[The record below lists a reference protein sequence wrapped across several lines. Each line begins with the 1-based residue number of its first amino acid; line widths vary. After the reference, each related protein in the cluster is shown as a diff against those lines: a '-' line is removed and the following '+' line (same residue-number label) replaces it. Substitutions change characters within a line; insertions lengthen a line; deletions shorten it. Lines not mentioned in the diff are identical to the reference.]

1 MNYSKY
7 HLNKTNNKY
16 GNFGAYNKSAQ
27 VNTVTFIRTENTP
40 NLTLDEIEMFN
51 KVQLEIP
58 VRILNYKKH
67 IIKYANEIATDASK
81 SVFVEFD
88 DIFLLTDR
96 TISDEHRRFLYKLE
110 NINKDVQLV
119 LKELIKNAIVHN
131 QHHDCKIRV
140 GLQKQN
146 DVCAITVKD
155 NGLFDNNKKND
166 VLNKL
171 INRNNSNIVSKS
183 QVTGY
188 DKIIKQLSNSTI
200 LNTIE
205 IFNNQKGLGTAVVVK
220 LNCK

>member
-7 HLNKTNNKY
+7 NLNKTNNKY

-27 VNTVTFIRTENTP
+27 VSTVTFIRTENTP

-58 VRILNYKKH
+58 ARILNYKKH
-67 IIKYANEIATDASK
+67 IIKYANDIALDVKK
-81 SVFVEFD
+81 SAFVEFD

-96 TISDEHRRFLYKLE
+96 TISDEQRRFLYKLE
-110 NINKDVQLV
+110 NISKDIQLV

-140 GLQKQN
+140 GLQKQK
-146 DVCAITVKD
+146 DVCVITVKD
-155 NGLFDNNKKND
+155 NGLFDNDKRND

-171 INRNNSNIVSKS
+171 TNSNNSNIVSKS
-183 QVTGY
+183 QITGY

-200 LNTIE
+200 LDTIE
-205 IFNNQKGLGTAVVVK
+205 IFNNQKGLGTAVIIK